1 MDPIRKSTQRGVY
14 LQTQPT
20 LNTPAWLNVRQVQS
34 GHHVNKFGLVAHL
47 FSHSS
52 AASSLE
58 AACVLPV

>member
-1 MDPIRKSTQRGVY
+1 MDPIHKNMQRGVR

-20 LNTPAWLNVRQVQS
+20 LNTPAWLNVRPVQS

-52 AASSLE
+52 AASGLE
-58 AACVLPV
+58 VACVLPV